1 MVVGLALVLEGET
14 SVRDVVEILQPLKVR
29 DGDTACV
36 DVHVGDDQHFLVP
49 EDGVGSWGD
58 GAVGSFGN
66 DLSL

>member
-1 MVVGLALVLEGET
+1 M
-14 SVRDVVEILQPLKVR
+14 VEILQPLKVG

-66 DLSL
+66 NLSLC